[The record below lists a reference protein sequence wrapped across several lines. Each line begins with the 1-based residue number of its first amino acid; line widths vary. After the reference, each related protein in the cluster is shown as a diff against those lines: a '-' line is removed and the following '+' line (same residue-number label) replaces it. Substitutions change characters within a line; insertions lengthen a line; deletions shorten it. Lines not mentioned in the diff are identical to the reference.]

1 MILTEGKFPFQLRH
15 RFFRR
20 FQNGFGVRFPAAE
33 DVLPEDRVLRDA
45 QPIED
50 NDSDEEQ
57 QDPYFFLNQEAEEA
71 V

>member
-1 MILTEGKFPFQLRH
+1 M
-15 RFFRR
+15 
-20 FQNGFGVRFPAAE
+20 RFPAAE

-57 QDPYFFLNQEAEEA
+57 KDPEIPKEPRGCLNYT
-71 V
+71 